1 MTLRVIPSTR
11 QGHPAQTLLGGQPL
25 TLMGFSYKAREA
37 RGHLPGSP
45 LPAGPRIPDLPGEPA
60 PSHSHSSGHA
70 VTPSAV
76 TDTGLRKGRGSL

>member
-1 MTLRVIPSTR
+1 M
-11 QGHPAQTLLGGQPL
+11 

-60 PSHSHSSGHA
+60 PSHSHGSGHA

-76 TDTGLRKGRGSL
+76 TDTGLRKGRGSLSTQSADRGNSKENPEPGKMHLGV